1 MNQNN
6 YVNNEEQMLYQLMNN
21 MNGFQNVNGQQSNF
35 QLTNDNGMLMSNLVN
50 G

>member
-6 YVNNEEQMLYQLMNN
+6 YVNNEEQILYQLMNN
-21 MNGFQNVNGQQSNF
+21 MNGFTNVNGQQSNF

>member
-21 MNGFQNVNGQQSNF
+21 MNGFQNVNSQQSNF
-35 QLTNDNGMLMSNLVN
+35 QLSNDNGMLMSNLVN

>member
-6 YVNNEEQMLYQLMNN
+6 YVNNEEQILYQLMNN
-21 MNGFQNVNGQQSNF
+21 MNGFQNVNGQQINF

>member
-1 MNQNN
+1 MNQN
-6 YVNNEEQMLYQLMNN
+6 YSVNNEEQILYQLMNN
-21 MNGFQNVNGQQSNF
+21 LNGFQNVNGQQSNF